1 MKWRAAADPHKQEG
15 AKLEG
20 TITRAVTTGRRLT
33 AIINLIAHR
42 LWIVPA
48 RRIDVTDSF
57 CLLAIRLDSEVQ
69 EEHVSP
75 NLTGPTATVPHRGAG
90 ETRAIHHPYT
100 SR

>member
-1 MKWRAAADPHKQEG
+1 MKLRELADPHKKEG

-20 TITRAVTTGRRLT
+20 TTMGAVITGRNLI
-33 AIINLIAHR
+33 AINLIAHR
-42 LWIVPA
+42 LWTVPA

-57 CLLAIRLDSEVQ
+57 CLLAILLDSKVQ

-75 NLTGPTATVPHRGAG
+75 NLTGPTATVPHGRAG
-90 ETRAIHHPYT
+90 ETGAIHHPDT